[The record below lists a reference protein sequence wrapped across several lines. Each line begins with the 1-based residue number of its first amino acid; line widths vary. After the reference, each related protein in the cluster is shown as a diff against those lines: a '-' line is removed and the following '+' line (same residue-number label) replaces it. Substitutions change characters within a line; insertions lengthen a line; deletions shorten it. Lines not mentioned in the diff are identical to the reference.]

1 MTRQLQAD
9 ELVIGEVHDLG
20 AHAVCASEIIDFAT
34 QWDPSA
40 IHCDPI
46 AAGKGYFE
54 GIIASGIHTLAVFQR
69 LAATTIYPSW
79 AIIAGRRIT
88 DVEMLR
94 PVRPGMVLR
103 GRATVVDVR
112 PDSPSHSLVAVQGH
126 LHGGEQTV
134 LTLRVEMYMHRK
146 PT

>member
-1 MTRQLQAD
+1 MTQLLAD
-9 ELVIGEVHDLG
+9 DLAIGDVHDLG
-20 AHAVCASEIIDFAT
+20 THAISESEIRDFAT

-46 AAGKGYFE
+46 AAGKGYFN

-88 DVEMLR
+88 DVEMLH

-103 GRATVVDVR
+103 GQATVVHNL
-112 PDSPSHSLVAVQGH
+112 PDNPSRSLIAVHGY
-126 LHGGEQTV
+126 LHAGEQTV

>member
-1 MTRQLQAD
+1 MTRQLLAD
-9 ELVIGEVHDLG
+9 DLVVGEVHDLG
-20 AHAVCASEIIDFAT
+20 SHAICESEIIDFAS
-34 QWDPSA
+34 QWDPNA
-40 IHCDPI
+40 IHCDRV
-46 AAGKGYFE
+46 AARNGYFN

-88 DVEMLR
+88 DVEMLH
-94 PVRPGMVLR
+94 PVRPGMVLH
-103 GRATVVDVR
+103 GRATVVDIQ
-112 PDSPSHSLVAVQGH
+112 PDSPGRSLIAA
-126 LHGGEQTV
+126 HGYLYAGEQTV

>member
-1 MTRQLQAD
+1 MNKLLAD
-9 ELVIGEVHDLG
+9 DLAIGDAYDLG
-20 AHAVCASEIIDFAT
+20 SHAISESEIIGFAT
-34 QWDPSA
+34 QWDPAA

-46 AAGKGYFE
+46 VADTGYFN

-103 GRATVVDVR
+103 GRATVIENQ
-112 PDSPSHSLVAVQGH
+112 PDTPSRSLIAV
-126 LHGGEQTV
+126 HGQLRNGEQTV
-134 LTLRVEMYMHRK
+134 LTLRAEMYMHRK

>member
-1 MTRQLQAD
+1 MTQLLAD
-9 ELVIGEVHDLG
+9 DLAIGDVHDLG
-20 AHAVCASEIIDFAT
+20 SHPICEAEIIDFAT
-34 QWDPSA
+34 KWDPSA

-46 AAGKGYFE
+46 AAGNGYFT

-69 LAATTIYPSW
+69 LAATSIYPSW

-88 DVEMLR
+88 DVEMSR

-103 GRATVVDVR
+103 GRATVVHNQ
-112 PDSPSHSLVAVQGH
+112 PDNPSRSLIAV
-126 LHGGEQTV
+126 HGNLSTGGRTV

>member
-1 MTRQLQAD
+1 MTQLLAD
-9 ELVIGEVHDLG
+9 ELAAGGVHDLG
-20 AHAVCASEIIDFAT
+20 THAISESEIIDFAT

-40 IHCDPI
+40 IHCDPV
-46 AAGKGYFE
+46 AAGNGYFH
-54 GIIASGIHTLAVFQR
+54 GIIASGIHTLAIFQR

-103 GRATVVDVR
+103 GQATVVHNQ
-112 PDSPSHSLVAVQGH
+112 PDSPSRSLIAVHGH
-126 LHGGEQTV
+126 LYAGEQTV
-134 LTLRVEMYMHRK
+134 LTLRVEMYMHRR
-146 PT
+146 TT